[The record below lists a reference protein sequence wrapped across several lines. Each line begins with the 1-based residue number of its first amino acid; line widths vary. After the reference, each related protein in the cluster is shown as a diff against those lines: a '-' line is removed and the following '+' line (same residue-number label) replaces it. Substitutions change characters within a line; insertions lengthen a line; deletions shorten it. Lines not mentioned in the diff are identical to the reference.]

1 MKKLKLLSIISILIL
16 LSACASEANKLPT
29 MKVIQSYPL
38 MGDPVDFDV
47 SGNTIFVAEDLV
59 GFSVLNKKS
68 GQLLHR
74 VDNLDIRYVK
84 LTRFYSP
91 SNILFVVDRTQQHRV
106 LTYKY
111 LESSN
116 TLNQIASDTGS
127 TWAIRDIQFE
137 EIPNDSEKFHTYWGF
152 YQSGE
157 NFFRKAVYDIQQN
170 SLSGS
175 RVSIPNHVYTTVI
188 SDNYLFLAM
197 GQRGLYIL
205 NKSNMNYISECDTP
219 VDARDIVVKNNF
231 VYVADN
237 HNQLQIID
245 ITDIQNP
252 VLLESNISLDGN
264 ITSLDI
270 SGNLLAIGSTTGGVM
285 LLDISNPAVPQ
296 FRDRL
301 SFSEIGYLNK
311 LKFSGNE
318 LYIASRDRG
327 ILRIKIVK

>member
-245 ITDIQNP
+245 ITDIQNT
-252 VLLESNISLDGN
+252 VLLEYNISLD
-264 ITSLDI
+264 
-270 SGNLLAIGSTTGGVM
+270 
-285 LLDISNPAVPQ
+285 
-296 FRDRL
+296 
-301 SFSEIGYLNK
+301 
-311 LKFSGNE
+311 
-318 LYIASRDRG
+318 
-327 ILRIKIVK
+327 